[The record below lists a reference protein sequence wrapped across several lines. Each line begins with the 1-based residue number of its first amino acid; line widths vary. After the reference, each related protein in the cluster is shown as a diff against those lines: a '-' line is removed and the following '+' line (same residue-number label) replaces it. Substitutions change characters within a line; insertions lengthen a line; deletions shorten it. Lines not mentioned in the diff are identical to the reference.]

1 MALLGIAVLL
11 LIYSAQK
18 LGALPD
24 KSEWALTPI
33 WG

>member
-11 LIYSAQK
+11 LVYSGQQ

-24 KSEWALTPI
+24 KSEWGLMPI
-33 WG
+33 WT